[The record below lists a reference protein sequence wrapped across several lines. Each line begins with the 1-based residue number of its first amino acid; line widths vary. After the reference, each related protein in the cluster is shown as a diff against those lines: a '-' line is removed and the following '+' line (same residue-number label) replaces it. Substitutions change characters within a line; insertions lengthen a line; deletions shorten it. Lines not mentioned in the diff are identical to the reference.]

1 MYKEILSHA
10 RCSVVKLFMEWLF
23 HFLKFTDVSVIF
35 TILSVY
41 GGMADVIEN
50 FSKKMPKDFEK
61 SVLKLSGMTLN
72 PVKNTILEVG
82 DVSCLDEIIG
92 YKI

>member
-1 MYKEILSHA
+1 
-10 RCSVVKLFMEWLF
+10 
-23 HFLKFTDVSVIF
+23 
-35 TILSVY
+35 
-41 GGMADVIEN
+41 MADVIEN

-72 PVKNTILEVG
+72 PVKNTILEVV